1 MLHCLR
7 PSYYDRNPD
16 SCIRCRVH
24 CLLFDTSST
33 EVDETY
39 RTGYGSVCVGN
50 TGLRSIFSILFWL
63 AEPARMIN
71 NTMKSPTRNEMMRE
85 YYINSDVRDN
95 PHYNITPQGREPFHP
110 RKQTGPM
117 ASFMSTLQHER
128 NLENKDSRLTTL
140 RGCAPVDAPPC

>member
-1 MLHCLR
+1 MLLCLR

-50 TGLRSIFSILFWL
+50 TGLRSVFSVLVRL

-71 NTMKSPTRNEMMRE
+71 NSMKSPTTNEKMMMRE
-85 YYINSDVRDN
+85 YYI
-95 PHYNITPQGREPFHP
+95 YNMMIPQGREPFHP
-110 RKQTGPM
+110 RKLTG
-117 ASFMSTLQHER
+117 SFMSIFHHER
-128 NLENKDSRLTTL
+128 NLENKDRGLTSSS
-140 RGCAPVDAPPC
+140 GCAPVDVAPC